1 MCFFFV
7 CRPLERYTELGG
19 ERQKVHRMNTFV
31 CSKIVYTS
39 TSCSETHLCIVVGL
53 HLYYR
58 CGVIPSL
65 VGGVYDII
73 VVANENATIVS
84 FSYLPVIFSGIID
97 ITISHGDTPLT
108 RIIKDTCL
116 QC

>member
-1 MCFFFV
+1 M
-7 CRPLERYTELGG
+7 
-19 ERQKVHRMNTFV
+19 HWMNTFIDTEV
-31 CSKIVYTS
+31 IQTS
-39 TSCSETHLCIVVGL
+39 ALSSETHLCIVVGL

-73 VVANENATIVS
+73 VVANENTTVTRL
-84 FSYLPVIFSGIID
+84 SYLPVATSDIID